1 MLTKTS
7 SFMSGKWALYLLF
20 TMPMAGIFQCQ
31 SEIDQP
37 QLIIDSISP
46 QSGIKATV
54 VTVFGKNFSNDLS
67 GIKATINDMS
77 ADVVVSNHEQMAVV
91 VPPGAGTGAIVVET
105 GNQKAV
111 GPVFTYLETG
121 EVTLFAGTGFEGLAN
136 GEGKTSRFTFP
147 WGLEKDADGNVYV
160 ADRGNHLIRKITPE
174 GIVSTLAGTG
184 TAGYADGPAGVARF
198 NDPVD
203 IAIDGNGNLFVS
215 DFLNT
220 CIRKITPSGDV
231 TTYAGMANGPGTT
244 DGPLATARF
253 FGPAGLAFDK
263 NGNLF
268 VADFFNHRIR
278 KITPSG
284 IVSTLAGSTAGCTN
298 GTGSAAQFNFPVGLA
313 VDDNNNVYVAD
324 WFNHSVRKITQAGV
338 VTTVA
343 GTCAL
348 GYEDGPAQQAKF
360 NSPLDIAV
368 DENGDLVITDS
379 GNNRLRK
386 FYMESN
392 TVVTLCGGDSPGFIN
407 GIGTQASL
415 NAPAGIIQLQKG
427 VFAIAGF
434 NNHSVRKAL
443 VQ

>member
-1 MLTKTS
+1 MGNFNNITKVVIRWLPLIVILGLAS
-7 SFMSGKWALYLLF
+7 
-20 TMPMAGIFQCQ
+20 QCQ
-31 SEIDQP
+31 QDVEQP
-37 QLIIDSISP
+37 VIEIDSIFP
-46 QSGIKATV
+46 TSGIKGTA
-54 VTVFGKNFSNDLS
+54 VTLYGKNFSNNLS
-67 GIKATINDMS
+67 EVIVTINQHPVE
-77 ADVVVSNHEQMAVV
+77 VVVSNNTEMTII
-91 VPPGAGTGAIVVET
+91 VPAGAGTGAITVGI
-105 GNQKAV
+105 GNQKSTS
-111 GPVFTYLETG
+111 PIFTYLETG
-121 EVTLFAGTGFEGLAN
+121 EVSTIAGTGFEGLVN
-136 GEGKTSRFTFP
+136 GEGTTARFAFP
-147 WGLEKDADGNVYV
+147 WGVEKDNQGNLYV
-160 ADRGNHLIRKITPE
+160 ADRGNHLIRKITQE

-184 TAGYADGPAGVARF
+184 IAGYVDGPANTAQF

-203 IAIDGNGNLFVS
+203 VAIDINGNFYVS

-220 CIRKITPSGDV
+220 CIRKITPEGIVS
-231 TTYAGMANGPGTT
+231 TYAGVAGAVGTA
-244 DGPLATARF
+244 DGTLSNARF
-253 FGPAGLAFDK
+253 FGPTGLTFDK
-263 NGNLF
+263 SGNLY

-298 GTGSAAQFNFPVGLA
+298 STESAAQFNFPVGLA

>member
-1 MLTKTS
+1 MGNFNNITKVVIRWLPLIVILGLAS
-7 SFMSGKWALYLLF
+7 
-20 TMPMAGIFQCQ
+20 QCQ
-31 SEIDQP
+31 QDVEQP
-37 QLIIDSISP
+37 VIEIDSIFP
-46 QSGIKATV
+46 TSGIKGTA
-54 VTVFGKNFSNDLS
+54 VTLYGKNFSNNLS
-67 GIKATINDMS
+67 EVIVTINQHPVE
-77 ADVVVSNHEQMAVV
+77 VVVSNNTEMTII
-91 VPPGAGTGAIVVET
+91 VPAGAGTGAITVGI
-105 GNQKAV
+105 GNQKSTS
-111 GPVFTYLETG
+111 PIFTYLETG
-121 EVTLFAGTGFEGLAN
+121 EVSTIAGTGFEGLVN
-136 GEGKTSRFTFP
+136 GEGTTARFAFP
-147 WGLEKDADGNVYV
+147 WGVEKDNQGNLYV
-160 ADRGNHLIRKITPE
+160 ADRGNHLIRKITQE

-184 TAGYADGPAGVARF
+184 IAGYVDGPANTAQF

-203 IAIDGNGNLFVS
+203 VAIDINGNFYVS

-220 CIRKITPSGDV
+220 CIRKITPEGIVS
-231 TTYAGMANGPGTT
+231 TYAGVAGAVGTA
-244 DGPLATARF
+244 DGTLSNARF
-253 FGPAGLAFDK
+253 FGPTGLTFDK
-263 NGNLF
+263 SGNLY

-284 IVSTLAGSTAGCTN
+284 IVSTLAGSTSGCTN

-313 VDDNNNVYVAD
+313 IDDNNNVYVAD